1 MSDDI
6 KDTTEQLPVES
17 TEPKLDAEL
26 AKLDET
32 APTTTQDDKEDDQVE
47 DDNQGDDKDNVD
59 QSTNKKK
66 KKNKKKKN
74 KGKNKNQQEEQNK
87 KEEEE
92 KTEEP
97 NNVEVPEEAKESNV
111 EEAKAEDNQNE
122 QSKAIRNN
130 RYRNLDHI
138 CDF

>member
-32 APTTTQDDKEDDQVE
+32 TPTTTTEGKEDEQAE
-47 DDNQGDDKDNVD
+47 GENQADEKDNID

-66 KKNKKKKN
+66 KKNKKKNKN
-74 KGKNKNQQEEQNK
+74 KNKNKNQQEEENN

-97 NNVEVPEEAKESNV
+97 TKDATPEEVKEPNV
-111 EEAKAEDNQNE
+111 EEAKIEDNQNE
-122 QSKAIRNN
+122 QSKAFVNGSR
-130 RYRNLDHI
+130 RVLV
-138 CDF
+138 